1 MMSASNAA
9 VTAPTDGPNHSVA
22 AKTNGSETDNLATR
36 PGIFT
41 VNDPVRIVRA
51 ARAIHDESG
60 GCKNRSIRAQASM
73 RCRPTALTLGI
84 PARYWTYADS
94 MTSLTGDH
102 SSVLISAT
110 RPK

>member
-60 GCKNRSIRAQASM
+60 GCKNRSIKAQAS
-73 RCRPTALTLGI
+73 TALPTHGTDV
-84 PARYWTYADS
+84 RY
-94 MTSLTGDH
+94 
-102 SSVLISAT
+102 T
-110 RPK
+110 RPILDLR